1 MLYSCSSLDDITQHP
16 SSHVHW
22 IEMKLTECFLYL
34 LMFAFGVSSDMGIKL
49 LKSPALSLII
59 TLCLFQYRKII
70 LLKSTKNLDYS
81 LVVLFLSML
90 ICLELKICD
99 LNKR

>member
-34 LMFAFGVSSDMGIKL
+34 LMFVFGVSSDMGIKL
-49 LKSPALSLII
+49 LKSPTLSLII

-70 LLKSTKNLDYS
+70 LLKATKKFR
-81 LVVLFLSML
+81 LFFSCSFSQHADML
-90 ICLELKICD
+90 RIK
-99 LNKR
+99 NM